1 MVVLT
6 AASATG
12 FVGILKENRTAV
24 KQEYMQDAGLSRNNV
39 TGGVNAI
46 DNLQGAKTMAK
57 EVGKI
62 SEDQIVDFYSK
73 ANQWGDNNFKNELTK
88 LPFFAKKK
96 DAAYKIDEEMGL
108 HDPEYIKDR
117 DQTRAV
123 VSRWAAKMF
132 INGRNLIQKGYRIF
146 INDAEKTGDSTSV
159 ESKPDADNISRTQE
173 ALDNKTLQENQ
184 ENIESQK

>member
-12 FVGILKENRTAV
+12 FVGILKENKSVV
-24 KQEYMQDAGLSRNNV
+24 KQEYMQDAGLARNNV
-39 TGGVNAI
+39 ADSVNAI

-123 VSRWAAKMF
+123 VSRWAAKIF
-132 INGRNLIQKGYRIF
+132 INGRSLIQKGYKIF
-146 INDAEKTGDSTSV
+146 INDAEKTDNSTSA
-159 ESKPDADNISRTQE
+159 ELKPDEGNISRTQE
-173 ALDNKTLQENQ
+173 ALDNKALQENQ
-184 ENIESQK
+184 ENIKSQE